1 MMKNLTPVPLNRTMM
16 SSSHALVVGIANY
29 QKIKPL
35 PETVLKDANDIYQ
48 LLISP
53 EYCGYQPNNVQLL
66 LDTEA
71 TQQNLLQAFAKLA
84 KASNSN
90 STVFIYISSH
100 GGQLKSSSYSGEYLL
115 PVDTD
120 FTSEALLAETAISGT
135 QFTEALRAIPAQKL
149 VVIFDCCHSGGI
161 GQPKDIDAPELKT
174 GLPERY
180 YDVLKQGRGR
190 VILASSRSSE
200 QSYILPGAKNS
211 LFTQYLLEGLQG
223 GVIAPGGVI
232 RILDLFSYLQPKVT
246 QDFPNQHPILKAEIE
261 ENFPIALYL
270 GGKAATPLPTT
281 LPQDDYAYDV
291 FISYLDKDTDK
302 TWVRKTLL
310 PGLESQGLKVAID
323 TRFPL
328 GEPKITCM
336 QKSVEQSRYTL
347 VILSP
352 RYVESTFEEFENL
365 MAQHLGLEESQYR
378 LIPIMREECTPRLGL
393 RILYLLDMT
402 DEDEFETNMERLVYQ
417 LKQPSGGRNG

>member
-1 MMKNLTPVPLNRTMM
+1 M
-16 SSSHALVVGIANY
+16 
-29 QKIKPL
+29 
-35 PETVLKDANDIYQ
+35 
-48 LLISP
+48 
-53 EYCGYQPNNVQLL
+53 
-66 LDTEA
+66 
-71 TQQNLLQAFAKLA
+71 
-84 KASNSN
+84 
-90 STVFIYISSH
+90 
-100 GGQLKSSSYSGEYLL
+100 
-115 PVDTD
+115 
-120 FTSEALLAETAISGT
+120 
-135 QFTEALRAIPAQKL
+135 
-149 VVIFDCCHSGGI
+149 
-161 GQPKDIDAPELKT
+161 
-174 GLPERY
+174 
-180 YDVLKQGRGR
+180 
-190 VILASSRSSE
+190 
-200 QSYILPGAKNS
+200 
-211 LFTQYLLEGLQG
+211 
-223 GVIAPGGVI
+223 IAPGGVI

-291 FISYLDKDTDK
+291 FISYLDKDVADK

-417 LKQPSGGRNG
+417 LKQPPGGRNG